1 MTTDHASRS
10 AAQRADVEA
19 IHQVV
24 AAVEASQEAKDPDAF
39 LALFHPD
46 ALWTTGGGKVLIGLD
61 AISEF
66 TRRVLPGASWEG
78 RVSYTVTHLQ
88 FLRPDV
94 AAVKVSQV
102 YRTADGAG
110 DEGVPTYVMTKQD
123 DGAWL
128 LTVCQN
134 TQVPKAHG

>member
-1 MTTDHASRS
+1 MTIESTSRT
-10 AAQRADVEA
+10 ADIEA

-24 AAVEASQEAKDPDAF
+24 AAVETSQRAKDPDAF
-39 LALFHPD
+39 LSLFHPD

-66 TRRVLPGASWEG
+66 TRAVLPGASWDG
-78 RVSYTVTHLQ
+78 QVSYTVTHLQ

-94 AAVKVSQV
+94 AAVKVRQLYHS
-102 YRTADGAG
+102 ADGPG
-110 DEGVPTYVMTKQD
+110 DEGVPTYVMTKHD
-123 DGAWL
+123 DGRWL

-134 TQVPKAHG
+134 TQVQTG

>member
-1 MTTDHASRS
+1 MIHMTTENTSRT
-10 AAQRADVEA
+10 ADIEA
-19 IHQVV
+19 IHRVV

-39 LALFHPD
+39 LSLFHPD

-66 TRRVLPGASWEG
+66 TRNVLPGATWDG

-102 YRTADGAG
+102 YHSADGPG
-110 DEGVPTYVMTKQD
+110 DEGVPTYVMTKQN
-123 DGAWL
+123 GRWL

-134 TQVPKAHG
+134 TQVPK

>member
-1 MTTDHASRS
+1 MIRMTNESTALT
-10 AAQRADVEA
+10 ADIEA

-24 AAVEASQEAKDPDAF
+24 AAVEASQQAKDPDAF
-39 LALFHPD
+39 LSLFHPD

-61 AISEF
+61 AISDF
-66 TRRVLPGASWEG
+66 TRAVLPGASWDG
-78 RVSYTVTHLQ
+78 RVGYTVTHLQ

-102 YRTADGAG
+102 YHSADGPG
-110 DEGVPTYVMTKQD
+110 DEGVPTYVMTKD
-123 DGAWL
+123 EDGRWL

-134 TQVPKAHG
+134 TQVSKA

>member
-1 MTTDHASRS
+1 MTTRS
-10 AAQRADVEA
+10 AARTADIEA

-24 AAVEASQEAKDPDAF
+24 AAVEASQQAKDPDAF
-39 LALFHPD
+39 LSLFHPD
-46 ALWTTGGGKVLIGLD
+46 ALWTTGAGKVLIGLD

-66 TRRVLPGASWEG
+66 TRAVLPGASWDG

-102 YRTADGAG
+102 YLAADGPG
-110 DEGVPTYVMTKQD
+110 DEGVPTYVMTKHD
-123 DGAWL
+123 DGRWL

-134 TQVPKAHG
+134 TQVRKG

>member
-1 MTTDHASRS
+1 MMIRMTTEN
-10 AAQRADVEA
+10 AARTADIEA

-24 AAVEASQEAKDPDAF
+24 AAVEASQRAKDPDAF
-39 LALFHPD
+39 LSLFHPD

-66 TRRVLPGASWEG
+66 TRAVLPGASWDGE
-78 RVSYTVTHLQ
+78 VSYTVTHLQ

-94 AAVKVSQV
+94 AAVKVSQL
-102 YRTADGAG
+102 YHSADGPG
-110 DEGVPTYVMTKQD
+110 DEGVPTYVMTKGD
-123 DGAWL
+123 DGRWL

-134 TQVPKAHG
+134 TQVPKV

>member
-1 MTTDHASRS
+1 MVHMTTES
-10 AAQRADVEA
+10 AARTADIEA

-24 AAVEASQEAKDPDAF
+24 AAVEASQQAKDPEAF
-39 LALFHPD
+39 LSLFHPD

-66 TRRVLPGASWEG
+66 TRAVLPGASWDG

-94 AAVKVSQV
+94 VAVKVSQL
-102 YRTADGAG
+102 YHSADGPG
-110 DEGVPTYVMTKQD
+110 DEGVPTYVMTKED
-123 DGAWL
+123 DGRWL

-134 TQVPKAHG
+134 TQVPKA